1 MMVLRVFR
9 FSKRRIFRICLSI
22 CIVACAI
29 LSEQAA
35 AQWDEPPGYYSGATG
50 TGPTLK
56 NQLTSIMS
64 AGHIQR
70 QYGNFRFSAA
80 IHDQDPN
87 NPSNILLVYNVASVP
102 ATWDSGATWNREHV
116 WPQARQPG
124 SASNN
129 SQGNL
134 GDPHALRPSNPDI
147 NAARENKPFGFFD
160 TFGQYGSVGQYYF
173 PGDTDKGEIARSLF
187 YSDTRW
193 TSLGLSLTDSFPT
206 GNQMGGLSALIAWHY
221 LETPDE
227 FERRRNHTIYSSADN
242 PQYFTNNRN
251 AYVDRPEFVWS
262 VYVNQTNDST
272 ITIDGG
278 VLNGGGESTLDLV
291 FGPVI
296 VGSSFS
302 ASQLVT
308 LDKNGLDGTY
318 YSVQVF
324 EDATSN
330 VSGFYNA
337 FRTGTIDSAT
347 LDIGLQFDSN
357 LPGMTDGLIV
367 VDNLDVTT
375 GGGTGNGSNDGDDF
389 IDLSITVLD
398 HANPS
403 FSNLMDENTLL
414 IELGDVVLGGA
425 PAGTS
430 ISISNLAAALGAALT
445 ADLDLDS
452 ITETDPAGKFSVS
465 GSLFDNLAAG
475 QSQQL
480 TLNVVADQLGS
491 YSAFFDFNLSDED
504 LPGTTPQTITLFATM
519 NVVAE
524 VILGDANGDSVFN
537 NLDIAAFVLALTNP
551 VAYQAMFPDVDPDV
565 VLDMNG
571 DGVFD
576 NLDIAGF
583 VAALTGGKK

>member
-1 MMVLRVFR
+1 MVLCVFR

-70 QYGNFRFSAA
+70 QYGDFRFSAA

-134 GDPHALRPSNPDI
+134 GDPHALRPSNPGI
-147 NAARENKPFGFFD
+147 NSSRGNKPFGFFD
-160 TFGQYGSVGQYYF
+160 TFGQHGSVGQYYF

-262 VYVNQTNDST
+262 VYVNQSNDST

-296 VGSSFS
+296 VDSSFS

-357 LPGMTDGLIV
+357 LPGVTDGLIV

-430 ISISNLAAALGAALT
+430 ISISNLAAAMGAALT
-445 ADLDLDS
+445 ANLDLDS

-491 YSAFFDFNLSDED
+491 YSANFDFNLSDED
-504 LPGTTPQTITLFATM
+504 LPGATPQTITLFATM
-519 NVVAE
+519 NVVGE

-571 DGVFD
+571 DGGFD
-576 NLDIAGF
+576 NLDIASF